1 MHVKKKHNGQYPD
14 GTSEKPNLRNKG
26 RVSDNYVLEGEE
38 EEKQSIFD
46 SDSEVKNSS
55 KKQMMT

>member
-38 EEKQSIFD
+38 EDVNDDEGMHI
-46 SDSEVKNSS
+46 V
-55 KKQMMT
+55 